1 MAILKA
7 NGKILKANG
16 KIIKAESIINELLF
30 LTYFD
35 DFDNDTKID
44 KPLVGPDCLYSGDG
58 QSYTLSSISLF
69 GKATNSI
76 LNQYNNSSYYKFV
89 FQEDIPS
96 GVKYISS
103 ELFVLP
109 SGTRDAYS
117 SGIYLN
123 PSILAI
129 DPLYSSTIFG
139 SAGPATGGGRSV
151 EYFNGSTNSSYNFLK
166 PGINI
171 RYKLSHLAM
180 VWDIANNIETYYVD
194 GIIQARIQL
203 IENDRKNFYAISF
216 GQNYVGKSFNITGI
230 AIWAKDMSI
239 NGGMNYP
246 VPTKRYA

>member
-35 DFDNDTKID
+35 NFDNDTKID

-76 LNQYNNSSYYKFV
+76 LNQYNNSSNYKFI
-89 FQEDIPS
+89 FQEDIPY

-103 ELFVLP
+103 ELFVLT
-109 SGTRDAYS
+109 SGTRDDYS
-117 SGIYLN
+117 SWIFLN

-129 DPLYSSTIFG
+129 DPLFSSTTFG
-139 SAGPATGGGRSV
+139 SAGPYTAGGRSV
-151 EYFNGSTNSSYNFLK
+151 EYFNGSTSSSWNFLK

-180 VWDIANNIETYYVD
+180 VWDLENHISRYYVD
-194 GIIQARIQL
+194 GIIMSKIKLVDA
-203 IENDRKNFYAISF
+203 DRKTYYALQF
-216 GQNYVGKSFNITGI
+216 GQNNSGKSFNITGI

-239 NGGMNYP
+239 NNGMNYP
-246 VPTKRYA
+246 VPTRRYA